1 MAKNNE
7 TIKSEA
13 DLKGTKVAVQI
24 GTTGAKK
31 ANALKDAGIVEQV
44 KTFDTIDVLM
54 AELAKGS
61 VDAVIND
68 LPVTQEFIK
77 KGQQEIKIVG
87 EPLDSEQYGF
97 AVAKG
102 NEELLEKL
110 DAGLDK
116 VMASGKYEELLE
128 KYDLPENAWPE

>member
-1 MAKNNE
+1 M
-7 TIKSEA
+7 
-13 DLKGTKVAVQI
+13 
-24 GTTGAKK
+24 
-31 ANALKDAGIVEQV
+31 
-44 KTFDTIDVLM
+44 
-54 AELAKGS
+54 
-61 VDAVIND
+61 
-68 LPVTQEFIK
+68 
-77 KGQQEIKIVG
+77 G

>member
-1 MAKNNE
+1 MRE
-7 TIKSEA
+7 
-13 DLKGTKVAVQI
+13 L
-24 GTTGAKK
+24 
-31 ANALKDAGIVEQV
+31 EQV

>member
-1 MAKNNE
+1 M
-7 TIKSEA
+7 
-13 DLKGTKVAVQI
+13 
-24 GTTGAKK
+24 
-31 ANALKDAGIVEQV
+31 KDAGIVEQV

-77 KGQQEIKIVG
+77 KGQQDELKLVG